1 MQVYLFTNLNKSNV
15 WYVKI
20 RTLVLK
26 FNKLI
31 RLKYFILIDTRSSL
45 VVIFFSDVNCNIQQK
60 LNYKYT

>member
-31 RLKYFILIDTRSSL
+31 RLKSFILIDTRSSL